1 MVLDPFAGIGTVG
14 KAAARLGR
22 HFVLIEINPEYART
36 ITEEAKQWMGKDA
49 KDVLTINCPRI
60 DVSDML
66 F

>member
-1 MVLDPFAGIGTVG
+1 VG

-22 HFVLIEINPEYART
+22 RFVLIEINPRYVH
-36 ITEEAKQWMGKDA
+36 IMSEEAKQWLGQAA
-49 KDVLTINCPRI
+49 KDVLTINCPSI